1 MVETTESLTVL
12 IRKGSSHAS
21 LLVLTLEGAIPSGH
35 VHRHA
40 LFTSLR
46 YILHVQTLV
55 NIHIRWRQVQ
65 SSGCDL
71 PCLILQHPS
80 DFTEVFICKNTNRS
94 TSVME

>member
-1 MVETTESLTVL
+1 MVETTVTDFVL

-46 YILHVQTLV
+46 YISHVQTLV
-55 NIHIRWRQVQ
+55 NIHIRWRQAQ
-65 SSGCDL
+65 NSGCDL

-80 DFTEVFICKNTNRS
+80 DFTEVYL
-94 TSVME
+94 